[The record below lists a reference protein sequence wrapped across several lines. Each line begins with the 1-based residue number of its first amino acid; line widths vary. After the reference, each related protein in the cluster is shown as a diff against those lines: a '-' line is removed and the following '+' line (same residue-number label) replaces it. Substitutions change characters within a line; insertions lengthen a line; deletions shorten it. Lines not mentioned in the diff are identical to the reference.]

1 MNFIFRMSKKKEKS
15 EKKAESKTTK
25 KNVSKSPKRI
35 TAWGIGCGVLAIVC
49 GFANKI
55 HVESLFENDKHFSHL
70 STMERDMAFR
80 EGFNL

>member
-1 MNFIFRMSKKKEKS
+1 MSKKKDKT
-15 EKKAESKTTK
+15 EKKAESKGSSK
-25 KNVSKSPKRI
+25 KNSPKTQKKI
-35 TAWGIGCGVLAIVC
+35 TAWGIGCAVLAIIC

-80 EGFNL
+80 AD